1 MVKVIDS
8 KRSLIIEISDE
19 EGSLLYI
26 LLCELQKECE
36 RNTGTTMTNRLDIH
50 TCLSDL
56 RNTLKTY
63 YNDGKP
69 F

>member
-19 EGSLLYI
+19 EGSSLYR
-26 LLCELQKECE
+26 LLCELQTECQCE
-36 RNTGTTMTNRLDIH
+36 ITLANRLDIH
-50 TCLSDL
+50 TYLSDL

-63 YNDGKP
+63 YDDGKP